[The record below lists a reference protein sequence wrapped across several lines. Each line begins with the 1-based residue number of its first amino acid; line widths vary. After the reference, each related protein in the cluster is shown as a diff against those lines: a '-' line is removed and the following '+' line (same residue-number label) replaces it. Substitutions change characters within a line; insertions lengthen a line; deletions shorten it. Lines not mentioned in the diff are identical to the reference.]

1 MAIWYNQGTLRLGV
15 RFMPDIKVCPSC
27 GAEYFSHIKTCHH
40 CEIELVAPEKL
51 EEARMN
57 LPKAEGQLVQ
67 IIEDGS
73 FERVKSLAAGLETF
87 GIEAKAL
94 KLSGNSCKTGAYG
107 IFVPE
112 TQADPAMQS
121 LQRIWK
127 ELYPESKESVAS
139 LEKMN
144 DDLCPACG
152 AVLTAMTIECPDC
165 GLNLGG
171 GSSGGSDCG
180 DKGCGGNC

>member
-1 MAIWYNQGTLRLGV
+1 
-15 RFMPDIKVCPSC
+15 MPDVVVCPSC
-27 GAEYFSHIKTCHH
+27 GAEYFAHITTCHH
-40 CEIELVAPEKL
+40 CEIELVAPERL

-57 LPKAEGQLVQ
+57 LPKAGGQLVQ

-73 FERVKSLAAGLETF
+73 YERVKALADGLETY

-94 KLSGNSCKTGAYG
+94 KLSGNSCKSGAAYG

-112 TQADPAMQS
+112 TLAEAAMQAIHG
-121 LQRIWK
+121 IWK
-127 ELYPESKESVAS
+127 ELFPETVESIS
-139 LEKMN
+139 SMDKMN
-144 DDLCPACG
+144 DGLCPACG
-152 AVLTAMTIECPDC
+152 AVLTTMAIECPDC

-171 GSSGGSDCG
+171 PAAGGDCG

>member
-1 MAIWYNQGTLRLGV
+1 
-15 RFMPDIKVCPSC
+15 MPDIKVCPSC